1 MKKLLLAS
9 LLSFPLISHAQYISP
24 YRMVEPPPNTY
35 PQYYPDG
42 SFKPI
47 PTYVTYNIDLQ
58 VLKNINGK
66 WTVISRGNFDSKTN
80 TGTPYESKNSNSLIE
95 LNFIPV
101 EGVDNNTYLSLGYKF
116 QEYKNNKVLQI
127 KAFKADPTIN
137 YPITKTLTGTDLIRL
152 NFKPVRQPGWA
163 SDTTGVITLL
173 NDKEYMIKATIQRRL
188 Y

>member
-1 MKKLLLAS
+1 MKKLLFATI
-9 LLSFPLISHAQYISP
+9 LSFPLIAQAQYISP
-24 YRMVEPPPNTY
+24 YRIVEPPPDTY

-58 VLKNINGK
+58 VLKNVNGK
-66 WTVISRGNFDSKTN
+66 WNVISRGNFDAKTN
-80 TGTPYESKNSNSLIE
+80 TSTPYTSRNASSLVE

-101 EGVDNNTYLSLGYKF
+101 EGVDNNTYLSIGYKF

-127 KAFKADPTIN
+127 KAFKADPTVT
-137 YPITKTLTGTDLIRL
+137 YPITSTFTGTDLIQL
-152 NFKPVRQPGWA
+152 KLKPTNQPNWA
-163 SDTTGVITLL
+163 SDTTGIINLVNT
-173 NDKEYMIKATIQRRL
+173 KEYIVKAKIQRRL